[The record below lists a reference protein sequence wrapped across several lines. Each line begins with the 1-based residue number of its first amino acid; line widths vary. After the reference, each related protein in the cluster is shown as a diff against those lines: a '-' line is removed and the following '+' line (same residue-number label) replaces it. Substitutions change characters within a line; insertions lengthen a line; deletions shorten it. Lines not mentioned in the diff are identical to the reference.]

1 MKKVF
6 YFLIIV
12 FCIYVVFVLYTA
24 YAYKFYNE
32 KSGFIKP
39 EDKWSWYGDV
49 ATTIECSNEKCMLV
63 LFSLKDGVNL
73 KEFPIDENQ
82 TNVGKYDK
90 LEDTP
95 YQQGLSK

>member
-6 YFLIIV
+6 YFLLIV
-12 FCIYVVFVLYTA
+12 FCIYVAFVFYSV

-39 EDKWSWYGDV
+39 EDKWSWYGDI
-49 ATTIECSNEKCMLV
+49 ATRIECNNDINMSNKKCTLV
-63 LFSLKDGVNL
+63 VFSLKDGLTL

-82 TNVGKYDK
+82 TNTG
-90 LEDTP
+90 
-95 YQQGLSK
+95 Q